1 MFVIF
6 RDVFFFFFRE
16 QDSPHVLETLD
27 PAKVYVIGG
36 LVDRSVQKHTTLE
49 HAAALGLARQTA
61 RLPVYEKFL
70 PSRRFKGHCCFTLE
84 QVVRCLCAYRDAG
97 GTPDCWEAALRGVVP
112 TRKLLPPPEDEQQE
126 QGGGNEMK

>member
-1 MFVIF
+1 M
-6 RDVFFFFFRE
+6 
-16 QDSPHVLETLD
+16 LETLD

-84 QVVRCLCAYRDAG
+84 QVVRALGHVLDAG
-97 GTPDCWEAALRGVVP
+97 GAADAWEGALRAVIP
-112 TRKLLPPPEDEQQE
+112 ARKLLPPKSGDKKVA
-126 QGGGNEMK
+126 GGAAAETAES